1 MGANGLFAV
10 KANQK
15 NLHRACQ
22 RRSRFTPREPSHS
35 TVEKVKGCV
44 VERITTVWS
53 VPKSES
59 QRFWNRF
66 TSVLRTQRIKHF
78 ACGKII
84 REEVWHV
91 TTAPVS
97 AAVGADLIRRHWTIE
112 NQWHGLRD
120 IGFHEDASQ
129 ATGLAARGLAL
140 IRSIAITLARL
151 RRTEPN
157 KAQRERWRDPR
168 KLLEWYFQ

>member
-10 KANQK
+10 KDNQK
-15 NLHRACQ
+15 KLLRACQ
-22 RRSRFTPREPSHS
+22 RRSRFAPRETAHYA
-35 TVEKVKGCV
+35 VEKSKGCV
-44 VERITTVWS
+44 IERITTVWS
-53 VPKSES
+53 VPKSER
-59 QRFWNRF
+59 QRFWNTF
-66 TSVLRTQRIKHF
+66 ASVLHTQRIKHF
-78 ACGKII
+78 ACGKTT
-84 REEVWHV
+84 REVVWHV

-97 AAVGADLIRRHWTIE
+97 AGLGADLIRSHWTIE
-112 NQWHGLRD
+112 NRWHGLRD

-168 KLLEWYFQ
+168 KLWAWYFQ